1 MMGGIEMKIRFG
13 FVSNSSTSSFTGIGW
28 SMSDINTTDL
38 IISIVKEFGL
48 PKPKERGT
56 VDDFVNLVNFDL
68 KGNIDLLTMD
78 MIEEAEIEENEL
90 LEYLFE
96 AYDTKLEFNYSSYD
110 DHSIGK
116 EFPDADTLDEYV
128 LKINKINAALK
139 ADPLYNFMVKYTG
152 SEPMFINEAWVDN

>member
-1 MMGGIEMKIRFG
+1 MKIRFG
-13 FVSNSSTSSFTGIGW
+13 FISNSSTSSFTGIGW
-28 SMSDINTTDL
+28 SMSDINTANL
-38 IISIVKEFGL
+38 IINIVKEFGL
-48 PKPKERGT
+48 PTPKDRGT
-56 VDDFVNLVNFDL
+56 ISDFVNLVNFDL
-68 KGNIDLLTMD
+68 NGNVDLLTMD

-128 LKINKINAALK
+128 LKINKINEALK

>member
-1 MMGGIEMKIRFG
+1 MGGIEMKIRFG

-28 SMSDINTTDL
+28 SMSDINTADL

-48 PKPKERGT
+48 PTPKERGT

-68 KGNIDLLTMD
+68 KGNIDLLTID

-128 LKINKINAALK
+128 LKINKINEALK
-139 ADPLYNFMVKYTG
+139 ADPLYNFMVKYTD